1 MKNLVNKKDNLL
13 QNFLGIY
20 IVAVLMLWIKTYISQ
35 LSQFDLGVEGIIQ
48 QFLLLINPLGSA
60 MLFLGFSFI
69 FKGKENTHHSL

>member
-1 MKNLVNKKDNLL
+1 
-13 QNFLGIY
+13 
-20 IVAVLMLWIKTYISQ
+20 MLWIKTYISQ